1 MDSSFWNDT
10 ESVSTRHSETPDL
23 WSGVLLVAARARF
36 SVTQLLVVSIL
47 TIARVARCTDNVK
60 GVVDEQLVG
69 VFWVRIRSVN
79 GFISRHGSS
88 ILCGTRV
95 PVRVFVV
102 LSVVSATFG
111 TVLEVE
117 LSDVSRVRRNVLT
130 HNSSFL

>member
-69 VFWVRIRSVN
+69 VFWVRIRKWVHIQTWFLNSVRDT
-79 GFISRHGSS
+79 GSRPR
-88 ILCGTRV
+88 LR
-95 PVRVFVV
+95 
-102 LSVVSATFG
+102 SAF
-111 TVLEVE
+111 
-117 LSDVSRVRRNVLT
+117 RRKRHIRDST
-130 HNSSFL
+130 